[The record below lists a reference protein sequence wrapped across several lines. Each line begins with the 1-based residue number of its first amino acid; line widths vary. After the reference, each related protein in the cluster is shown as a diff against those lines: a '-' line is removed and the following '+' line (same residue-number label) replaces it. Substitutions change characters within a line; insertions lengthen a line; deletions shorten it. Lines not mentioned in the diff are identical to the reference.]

1 MFNEMK
7 VFNLIFIKLILFM
20 IKEYSFE
27 NVLFIY
33 NKFLEM
39 GESNIEYLCFFNKL
53 DINFYFM
60 GGVFLILV
68 KLEFFFLFKE
78 EVIDYFV
85 EIKEN
90 IVFVYFIEVEI
101 NLCVVE

>member
-1 MFNEMK
+1 MK
-7 VFNLIFIKLILFM
+7 VFKLIFIELILFM

-53 DINFYFM
+53 DINFLFY
-60 GGVFLILV
+60 GWG
-68 KLEFFFLFKE
+68 FF
-78 EVIDYFV
+78 
-85 EIKEN
+85 N
-90 IVFVYFIEVEI
+90 IS
-101 NLCVVE
+101 

>member
-1 MFNEMK
+1 
-7 VFNLIFIKLILFM
+7 
-20 IKEYSFE
+20 
-27 NVLFIY
+27 
-33 NKFLEM
+33 
-39 GESNIEYLCFFNKL
+39 
-53 DINFYFM
+53 M

-101 NLCVVE
+101 NLCVIE